1 MSCGNKRPSTSGVC
15 VGVLSLLLALG
26 GVGPA
31 WPAERL
37 RVVGLFAG
45 KAMVEIDG
53 RNRLLQAGERS
64 PEGVLLISSTAREA
78 VIEMDGE
85 RSSYTLGS
93 HVGSGFA
100 KPVSREVQIWSDHQG
115 AYRTVGSI
123 NGQTTDMLVDTGAT
137 SVAMS
142 EVEARRLG
150 IQYRLK
156 GERTGVRTASG
167 YARAHSLL
175 LDRVRVGEIELHQVE
190 AVVIEGSLP
199 QQVLLGM
206 SFLKRIRME
215 NKGTMLLLRT
225 P

>member
-1 MSCGNKRPSTSGVC
+1 
-15 VGVLSLLLALG
+15 
-26 GVGPA
+26 
-31 WPAERL
+31 
-37 RVVGLFAG
+37 
-45 KAMVEIDG
+45 MVEIDG